1 MERRTFFVKAGA
13 LFSMPLIITEIGCS
27 DPYSDSSR
35 DSNNNSGGSN
45 TFPVT
50 SSQASSSYESSHSHT
65 VTISLTNVNNPPS
78 NDITL
83 NTSNEGHTHQIVLS
97 MKDYEDLAAGN
108 IIMENTIPDNNGHF
122 HTFSIRVP
130 KDNFYGYS
138 VN

>member
-35 DSNNNSGGSN
+35 DSGNNSGGSN
-45 TFPVT
+45 TFHVT
-50 SSQASSSYESSHSHT
+50 SSEVGSSYGGSHSHT

-83 NTSNEGHTHQIVLS
+83 DTSSSGHTHQIVLS
-97 MKDYEDLAAGN
+97 MKNYEDLAAGKT
-108 IIMENTIPDNNGHF
+108 IEENTIPDNNGHS

-130 KDNFYGYS
+130 
-138 VN
+138 